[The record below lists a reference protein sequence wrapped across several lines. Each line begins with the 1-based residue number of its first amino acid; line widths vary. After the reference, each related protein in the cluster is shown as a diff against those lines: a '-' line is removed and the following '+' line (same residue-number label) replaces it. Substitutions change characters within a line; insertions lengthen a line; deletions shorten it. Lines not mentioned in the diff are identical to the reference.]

1 MTVYDDERVTCVSE
15 RVSAETGRAGAS
27 VNTHGVSQ
35 LARRSTSLFT
45 TTYRRSPSSSR
56 IKE

>member
-15 RVSAETGRAGAS
+15 RVSAETGRAG